1 MTAMTIDQM
10 VTEDQRNLAMEGL
23 QKIINQTNKVVEMRD
38 EMESMSVEDVFNILI
53 ATIAVVRFNAH
64 ATLDDVR
71 RIDAMR

>member
-64 ATLDDVR
+64 SALDDVR